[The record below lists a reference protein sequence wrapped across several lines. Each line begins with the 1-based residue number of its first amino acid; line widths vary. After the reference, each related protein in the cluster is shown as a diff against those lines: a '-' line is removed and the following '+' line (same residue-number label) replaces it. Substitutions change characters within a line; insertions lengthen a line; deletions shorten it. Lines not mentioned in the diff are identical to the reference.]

1 MIEIENLTKHFG
13 DNAVVRN
20 VSFNV
25 EKNETVGLFGPAGA
39 GKTTLIRMLTAY
51 MFPTSGKLQILGYNI
66 FNKSHEIR
74 RRVGYLPQNAPLY
87 PDMTVESY
95 LKFVLRLH
103 KVGDRSEC
111 IHHILE
117 KLQLT
122 DHPKTL
128 IGKLPLH
135 LYRRVGLAQAVV
147 HKPELLLL
155 DEPTLGL
162 EPHQIVEF
170 YEFIKALTGRYTI
183 ILGTQTWRE
192 AEQFCNRVLMMDQ
205 GQIIGERSLR
215 PAPKQTEIQPASKPV
230 SASVFTE
237 IGPAP
242 HPFANR

>member
-13 DNAVVRN
+13 DNVVVRN

-25 EKNETVGLFGPAGA
+25 EKNETVGLYGPAEA

-51 MFPTSGKLQILGYNI
+51 MFPTSGKLHILGYNI

-74 RRVGYLPQNAPLY
+74 RRVGYLPQGTPLY

-103 KVGDRSEC
+103 KISDRSEC

-122 DHPKTL
+122 DYMKTL

-155 DEPTLGL
+155 DEPTRGL
-162 EPHQIVEF
+162 EPDQIVEF
-170 YEFIKALTGRYTI
+170 YQFIKGLTGRYTI
-183 ILGTQTWRE
+183 ILGTQTWPE

-205 GQIIGERSLR
+205 GQIIGEKLVRPLPNQTETKPATR
-215 PAPKQTEIQPASKPV
+215 PAGI
-230 SASVFTE
+230 SVFTE